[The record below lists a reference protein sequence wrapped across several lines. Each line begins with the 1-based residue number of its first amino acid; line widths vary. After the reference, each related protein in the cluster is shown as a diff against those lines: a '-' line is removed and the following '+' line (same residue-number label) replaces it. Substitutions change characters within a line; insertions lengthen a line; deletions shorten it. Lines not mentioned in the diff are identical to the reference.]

1 MITFRHNGYQFGLR
15 AAAIILH
22 GDNVLLQRAVHD
34 DFWAMPGGRIEF
46 QEAAID
52 TLKREMLEE
61 INTHVEVERLLWVME
76 NFFEYQASACHELS
90 LYFLT
95 HLPSDSALLQLA
107 EFEGTEEHLKLIFK
121 WFNRHQL
128 ADVRVYPTF
137 FRDALK
143 TVPSQIIHVTH
154 IDPPKNEER

>member
-1 MITFRHNGYQFGLR
+1 MITFRHNGHQFGLR

-22 GDNVLLQRAVHD
+22 GDNVLLQRAIHD
-34 DFWAMPGGRIEF
+34 DFWAMPGGRVEF

-61 INTHVEVERLLWVME
+61 INTPVRVERLLWVME
-76 NFFEYQASACHELS
+76 NFFEYQAITCHELS

-95 HLPSDSALLQLA
+95 HLPATSPLLKLT
-107 EFEGTEEHLKLIFK
+107 EFEGIEQDIKLIFK

-128 ADVRVYPTF
+128 ANLHVYPTF

-143 TVPSQIIHVTH
+143 TIPSQIVHVTH
-154 IDPPKNEER
+154 VDPPENEKR